1 VEDHARVTRTADRP
15 APPTSADRPTGV
27 LLIGIAIVLTGLN
40 LRTAVTSIGPVLHEL
55 QEGLGISSGL
65 AGLVTTMPVLCFS
78 AIGFAGPGLSARFRD
93 AHVLSGAL
101 VAMAAGLVVR
111 AVAPVFWLFLLGT
124 VLAMVGGALGNVL
137 LPSLVKRYFPGR
149 TGLMVGAYSTAM
161 SVGATV
167 AAVSTAPIAAAVGT
181 DGWRWALGVWAVFAL
196 LAAVPWLFVRATPGA
211 SRGTHTAVRLR
222 SLRHSRMALALMV
235 FFGVQGMEA
244 YILIGWSASYLRDA
258 GLTAAA
264 AGLLLGL
271 NQVIGIPLS
280 ALVPALT
287 VRPRAQRPLLLG
299 FLVCYSAGWLGLWA
313 APRTAPWL
321 WMIVLSAAMACFPM
335 ILTLI
340 GLRARTPETTA
351 ALSTYVQS
359 WGYLISA
366 AGPLLVGVLLGATGS
381 YVPMFVLVLAGVL
394 VLAVTGW
401 FMTRQ
406 RFADDEVNRSVP
418 GWSSTAHCDDVLE
431 VAGAEPPVSVHVRT
445 DDASPRG

>member
-1 VEDHARVTRTADRP
+1 VEDHATVTRTASSDSTTPSHR
-15 APPTSADRPTGV
+15 RGLV
-27 LLIGIAIVLTGLN
+27 LIGMAIVLTGLN
-40 LRTAVTSIGPVLHEL
+40 LRTAVTSIGPVLREL
-55 QEGLGISSGL
+55 EDGLGISSGL
-65 AGLVTTMPVLCFS
+65 AGVVATMPVVCFA
-78 AIGFAGPGLSARFRD
+78 AIGLAGPGLSARFRD

-101 VAMAAGLVVR
+101 VAMAAGLVLR
-111 AVAPVFWLFLLGT
+111 AVAPAFSLFLLGT

-137 LPSLVKRYFPGR
+137 LPSLVKRYFPAR
-149 TGLMVGAYSTAM
+149 TGLMVGAYTTAM

-167 AAVSTAPIAAAVGT
+167 AAVSTAPIADAVGT
-181 DGWRWALGVWAVFAL
+181 DGWRWALGVWAIFAV
-196 LAAVPWLFVRATPGA
+196 LAAVPWLFVRANPRA
-211 SRGTHTAVRLR
+211 SRGSHVAVRLR
-222 SLRHSRMALALMV
+222 ELRHSRMALALMI
-235 FFGVQGMEA
+235 FFGVQGLEA
-244 YILIGWSASYLRDA
+244 YILIGWSAHYLRDA

-299 FLVCYSAGWLGLWA
+299 FLTAYTVGWLGLWV

-321 WMIVLSAAMACFPM
+321 WMIVLSVAMACFPM

-366 AGPLLVGVLLGATGS
+366 VGPLLVGVLLGATGS
-381 YVPMFVLVLAGVL
+381 YAPMFVLVLAGVV

-401 FMTRQ
+401 FMTRE
-406 RFADDEVNRSVP
+406 RYVDDEVNRFAP
-418 GWSSTAHCDDVLE
+418 GWSSTAHSADVLQ
-431 VAGAEPPVSVHVRT
+431 VAGAEAPVSAQVRPA
-445 DDASPRG
+445 DGASARG